1 MAKKNEITINLDEW
15 TTQAEKAKIDKVR
28 PQYVRQRVV
37 RSISGETKAKFIKT
51 WHIPELGI
59 TLVDRNG

>member
-1 MAKKNEITINLDEW
+1 MAKKNEITIDLNEW
-15 TTQAEKAKIDKVR
+15 TTQAEKAKIDGVR

-37 RSISGETKAKFIKT
+37 RSIAGETKTKFIKT
-51 WHIPELGI
+51 WHIPQLGI

>member
-1 MAKKNEITINLDEW
+1 MSKKNTITIDLDIW

-51 WHIPELGI
+51 WRIEQLGI

>member
-1 MAKKNEITINLDEW
+1 MSKKNIITIDLDQW
-15 TTQAEKAKIDKVR
+15 STQAEKAKIDKVR
-28 PQYVRQRVV
+28 PQYIRQRVV
-37 RSISGETKAKFIKT
+37 RSINGETKAKFIKT

>member
-1 MAKKNEITINLDEW
+1 MPKKNKITIDLDTW
-15 TTQAEKAKIDKVR
+15 TTQAEKAKLDKVR

-37 RSISGETKAKFIKT
+37 RSISGETKTKFIKT